1 MTSERSLDR
10 ARFDRRTVLAA
21 ALATGGG
28 AILAAASRGDRA
40 GAAMAQFAGA
50 HQAGRLGPRRH

>member
-1 MTSERSLDR
+1 MTSDRSFNR

-28 AILAAASRGDRA
+28 AILATASRGNRA
-40 GAAMAQFAGA
+40 GAAMAQLRRAPSRPA
-50 HQAGRLGPRRH
+50 RPRRH